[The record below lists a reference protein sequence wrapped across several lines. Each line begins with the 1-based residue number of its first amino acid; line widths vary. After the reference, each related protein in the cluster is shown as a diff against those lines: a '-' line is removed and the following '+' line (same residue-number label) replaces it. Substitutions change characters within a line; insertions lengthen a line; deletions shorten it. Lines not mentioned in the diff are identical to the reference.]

1 MANPVNGFHW
11 GYFTPKSVGAYPP
24 SSEENPSGGDVD
36 VWKTMEMPNSRP
48 YQDVRLEF
56 EVRVKGWDQWIYFT
70 YFINGVYWGEI
81 YYTDANL

>member
-1 MANPVNGFHW
+1 MGKIGPLKIDVGSVQVPLVMVRVSPIFLGLFQVIMANPVNGFHW

-48 YQDVRLEF
+48 Y
-56 EVRVKGWDQWIYFT
+56 
-70 YFINGVYWGEI
+70 
-81 YYTDANL
+81 